1 MKETGAINLFPRMQ
15 VKPFDG
21 MSVTAE
27 VWAQAHDEHRQAL
40 NAHNLVSHGS
50 GILTGLEVTANDP
63 ADQYVFISPGAA
75 VDPAGNIIVVPEA
88 VTYDFGESSEGTL
101 YLVLGKGEREV
112 GGVGS
117 DTRYLQSEFVIAA
130 RPTMPKRPAVE
141 LARVTLSKSGAAIHN
156 AANPLRPAADML
168 DLRFRSQVG
177 PAVPPLAR
185 VLVLAAGES
194 GPAALSGWDHLTRAC
209 QQAGAYRLVVDAAAS
224 TLPDLGAYPLVYLG
238 AGEGFAPEAGLVK
251 ALAAHLQQGRS
262 LLLEALDAA
271 AQPACQELL
280 GLLQRSPA
288 ALPAGSPLLE
298 EPYLFAAP
306 PDGVGGNGVL
316 LAGPVIYSTAAY
328 SLAWAGRSAQGPAAR
343 ADIRSAHEWGINLL
357 RYSLKAAGV

>member
-88 VTYDFGESSEGTL
+88 VTYDFGESSEGML

-141 LARVTLSKSGAAIHN
+141 LARLRYPEDRRSYHVSAEVERIPAI
-156 AANPLRPAADML
+156 
-168 DLRFRSQVG
+168 
-177 PAVPPLAR
+177 
-185 VLVLAAGES
+185 E
-194 GPAALSGWDHLTRAC
+194 
-209 QQAGAYRLVVDAAAS
+209 
-224 TLPDLGAYPLVYLG
+224 
-238 AGEGFAPEAGLVK
+238 
-251 ALAAHLQQGRS
+251 ALA
-262 LLLEALDAA
+262 D
-271 AQPACQELL
+271 
-280 GLLQRSPA
+280 A
-288 ALPAGSPLLE
+288 ALPALLDQFDLREALHVTYGSALAKFGPELKGLLCARPEAYDAILMAHFKKHLDPL
-298 EPYLFAAP
+298 
-306 PDGVGGNGVL
+306 
-316 LAGPVIYSTAAY
+316 
-328 SLAWAGRSAQGPAAR
+328 
-343 ADIRSAHEWGINLL
+343 
-357 RYSLKAAGV
+357 